1 MVDKQFLD
9 GFRTALLCMDSFWD
23 NIYLYPNNRLTSDDI
38 KTLRGTMRVWSDSYL
53 NKVLEGDNES

>member
-1 MVDKQFLD
+1 MASEQFLD

-23 NIYLYPNNRLTSDDI
+23 NIDLYPNNRLTSDDI